1 MEELVKLITDNGI
14 GLVCVAVMI
23 YDHLVNQKKIV
34 DVMEKMTE
42 ALNSVGSRLTKIE
55 TKLDI
60 DSEE

>member
-1 MEELVKLITDNGI
+1 MKELVKLITDNGI

-23 YDHLVNQKKIV
+23 YDHLVNQKRIV
-34 DVMEKMTE
+34 DVMGKMTE
-42 ALNSVGSRLTKIE
+42 ALNSVSSRLTKIE

>member
-34 DVMEKMTE
+34 DVMGKMTE
-42 ALNSVGSRLTKIE
+42 ALNSVSSRLTKIE

>member
-1 MEELVKLITDNGI
+1 MEELVKLITANGI

>member
-23 YDHLVNQKKIV
+23 YDHLVNQKRIV
-34 DVMEKMTE
+34 DVMGKMTE
-42 ALNSVGSRLTKIE
+42 ALNSVSSRLTKIE

>member
-23 YDHLVNQKKIV
+23 YDHFVNQNKIV
-34 DVMEKMTE
+34 DVMGKMTE
-42 ALNSVGSRLTKIE
+42 ALNSVSSRLTKIE